1 VFRPH
6 PLRLGFFFLLAF
18 GLAISSCSSPRR
30 PAFAITHVTL
40 IDVTDGGTPLRDST
54 VVVSGNRI
62 SVVGPSSSVSI
73 PRGAKVLDAT
83 GKVLIPGLADMH
95 LHLTGAGEPTGSRE
109 FFLPLLVANGITTVR
124 DMGGK
129 IEYLKELRE
138 EIDSGKRLGPQ
149 IFFTGP
155 YLDGDPPGYQPAI
168 VVRNA
173 SDAHQAVT
181 ELKQQG
187 VDFIKVQSRLS
198 REAYFAIAKES
209 QAQQM
214 RFVGH
219 VPDTVSALEAGK
231 AGQSSIEH
239 LTGVLLATSSR
250 EEELRRRQIAPGPA
264 NESSDAALERS
275 RQWQRDLLQSLSP
288 QKSAVLLSALAKN
301 HVVQVPT
308 FPVLVHLGFLNPDT
322 DLSGDAHSKYLS
334 SALRKIWEQGR
345 KERLDYRTE
354 ADFALRREIIQRLL
368 EVVGKMN
375 AAGITILAGTDAAA
389 PNVFPGFSLHED
401 LEFLVKAGLT
411 PLQAVQAATRNPAQ
425 FLLRGDQGTIAV
437 GQRADF
443 VLLDANPL
451 QDIRNTQ
458 QIRAVMLNGKLLERR
473 DLDALL
479 DSTARFAA
487 TH

>member
-1 VFRPH
+1 MN
-6 PLRLGFFFLLAF
+6 
-18 GLAISSCSSPRR
+18 
-30 PAFAITHVTL
+30 
-40 IDVTDGGTPLRDST
+40 GGKPLRDST
-54 VVVSGNRI
+54 VVVLDNRI

-83 GKVLIPGLADMH
+83 GKFLVPGLADMH

-124 DMGGK
+124 DMGGNV
-129 IEYLKELRE
+129 EYLKKLRD

-168 VVRNA
+168 VVCNT
-173 SDAHQAVT
+173 SDARHAVA
-181 ELKQQG
+181 ELKQEG

-198 REAYFAIAKES
+198 REAYFAIARES
-209 QAQQM
+209 QTQQI

-219 VPDTVSALEAGK
+219 VPDTVSALEAAK
-231 AGQSSIEH
+231 AGQASIEH

-250 EEELRRRQIAPGPA
+250 EEELRRRQLAPGLV
-264 NESSDAALERS
+264 DASPGASLDRS

-288 QKSAVLLSALAKN
+288 QKSAILLSAFAKDR
-301 HVVQVPT
+301 VAQAPT
-308 FPVLVHLGFLNPDT
+308 FPVLVHMGFLTPET
-322 DLSGDAHSKYLS
+322 DLRSDPRLKYLS
-334 SALRKIWEQGR
+334 SGVQKIWEQGR
-345 KERLDYRTE
+345 KERLEYRTE
-354 ADFALRREIIQRLL
+354 ADFALRREIIQRSL
-368 EVVGKMN
+368 EIVGRMN
-375 AAGITILAGTDAAA
+375 AVGITILPGTDAAA

-411 PLQAVQAATRNPAQ
+411 PLQALQAATLNSAQ
-425 FLLRGDQGTIAV
+425 FLTRSDQGTIAA
-437 GQRADF
+437 GQRADL

-451 QDIRNTQ
+451 QDIRNTR
-458 QIRAVMLNGKLLERR
+458 QIRAVVVNGRLLDRG

-479 DSTARFAA
+479 DSAAHFAA